1 MGSITESVTVL
12 SPGKINLAL
21 EITGRRTDGY
31 HRLQTIFQ
39 LLDWGDTMRFSLT
52 ARPGVRLSISG
63 CDQLSTADNL
73 IVRAAQ
79 ALAAFQGGLPGVQIV
94 LDKRLPVGGGMGG
107 GSSNAGTTLRVLNA
121 LWGLNLSRASLLAL
135 ALRLGA
141 DVPLFV
147 GGQTAFGTGVGE
159 QLTPYPLP
167 SRWYV
172 LLFPP
177 VQVSTA
183 SLFQDERLMREAPV
197 TSAQALFASQRNV
210 FAPLLRADY
219 PEIDAACRALAPYAE
234 PQITGTGSTV
244 FAAFDTSAQA
254 TQVAAAL
261 AEDFNSQVVRGV
273 VETELKKMF
282 PLSDD

>member
-1 MGSITESVTVL
+1 
-12 SPGKINLAL
+12 
-21 EITGRRTDGY
+21 
-31 HRLQTIFQ
+31 

-52 ARPGVRLSISG
+52 SAPGVHLSISG
-63 CDQLSTADNL
+63 CDQLSTSNNL
-73 IVRAAQ
+73 IVRAAH
-79 ALAAFQGGLPGVQIV
+79 ALAASHSELPGVQIV

-121 LWGLNLSRASLLAL
+121 LWGLNLSRAALLSLAL
-135 ALRLGA
+135 DLGA

-147 GGQTAFGTGVGE
+147 GGQTALGTGVGE
-159 QLTPYPLP
+159 QLTLCALP
-167 SRWYV
+167 PRWYV

-177 VQVSTA
+177 VRISTA
-183 SLFQDERLMREAPV
+183 TLFQDPRLVREAPV
-197 TSAQALFASQRNV
+197 TSAQALLARQRNV

-244 FAAFDTSAQA
+244 FAAFDAPAQA
-254 TQVAAAL
+254 RQVAATL
-261 AEDFNSQVVRGV
+261 AEDFNTQVARGV
-273 VETELKKMF
+273 VETDLKKMF

>member
-1 MGSITESVTVL
+1 MSESVTVL

-21 EITGRRTDGY
+21 EITGRRADGY
-31 HRLQTIFQ
+31 HALQTVFQ

-52 ARPGVRLSISG
+52 ATPGVRLSILG
-63 CDQLSTADNL
+63 CDQLSTSDNL
-73 IVRAAQ
+73 IVRAAH
-79 ALAAFQGGLPGVQIV
+79 ALAASQGELPGVQIV

-121 LWGLNLSRASLLAL
+121 LWGLNLSRAALLSLAL
-135 ALRLGA
+135 DLGA

-147 GGQTAFGTGVGE
+147 GGQSALGTGVGE
-159 QLTPYPLP
+159 QLTPCRLP
-167 SRWYV
+167 PRWYV

-183 SLFQDERLMREAPV
+183 TLFQDPRLVREAPV
-197 TSAQALFASQRNV
+197 ASAQRLLARQRNV

-219 PEIDAACRALAPYAE
+219 PEIDAACRALAPYAK

-244 FAAFDTSAQA
+244 FAAFDTAEQA
-254 TQVAAAL
+254 AKVAAIL
-261 AEDFNSQVVRGV
+261 AEGFHSQVVQGV
-273 VETELKKMF
+273 LETGLKKLF
-282 PLSDD
+282 PLSGD